1 MKKSLLFRFAILLL
15 RGKQL
20 VHLRQNE
27 KGLADL
33 LEIIIDNIKKKG
45 SDHHS
50 RCHTINLPLRKI

>member
-33 LEIIIDNIKKKG
+33 LEIIIDNIKKKAA
-45 SDHHS
+45 
-50 RCHTINLPLRKI
+50 TTTVAATP